1 MSTPAA
7 FDTRAF
13 RSALGVFPTGVAIVT
28 TRTNDGSLVG
38 LTINSF
44 SSLSLDP
51 PLVLWSLNSNSP
63 SLSMF
68 RDGSHFTVNILAEEQ
83 ANLSQRFAS
92 RIPDKFQG
100 IEFRTGAGG
109 TPLIVDCAAWLEC
122 STHSHQDAGD
132 HILFIGEVERFERTE
147 RKPLIFCG
155 GKYVFGEREA
165 DAATL
170 ANWGWGL

>member
-1 MSTPAA
+1 MSTPVA

-28 TRTNDGSLVG
+28 TRANDGSLVG

-44 SSLSLDP
+44 SSLSLEP

-68 RDGSHFTVNILAEEQ
+68 RDGSHFTVNILAQEQ

-100 IEFRTGAGG
+100 KKVPPRAGRP
-109 TPLIVDCAAWLEC
+109 PLTVDCARWPWC
-122 STHSHQDAGD
+122 RTPSPQDAGD

>member
-1 MSTPAA
+1 MSTPA

-13 RSALGVFPTGVAIVT
+13 RSALGVFPTGVAVVT
-28 TRTNDGSLVG
+28 TRAADNSLVG

-51 PLVLWSLNSNSP
+51 PLVLWSLNTNSP

-68 RDGSHFTVNILAEEQ
+68 RDGSHFTVNILAQEQ
-83 ANLSQRFAS
+83 ATLSQRFAS
-92 RIPDKFQG
+92 RIPNKFEG

-109 TPLIVDCAAWLEC
+109 SPLIVDCAGWLEC
-122 STHSHQDAGD
+122 RTHSHQDAGD
-132 HILFIGEVERFERTE
+132 HILFIGQVERFERTE
-147 RKPLIFCG
+147 KKPLIFCG

-165 DAATL
+165 DAAAL

>member
-1 MSTPAA
+1 MSTPTP
-7 FDTRAF
+7 FDVRAF
-13 RSALGVFPTGVAIVT
+13 RSALGVFPTGVAVVT
-28 TRTNDGSLVG
+28 TRAADNSLVG

-68 RDGSHFTVNILAEEQ
+68 RDGSHFTVNILAQEQ

-92 RIPDKFQG
+92 RIPDKFAG

-122 STHSHQDAGD
+122 RTHSHQDAGD
-132 HILFIGEVERFERTE
+132 HILFIGEVERFERTDK
-147 RKPLIFCG
+147 KPLIFCG
-155 GKYVFGEREA
+155 GKYVFSEREA
-165 DAATL
+165 DAAALT
-170 ANWGWGL
+170 NWGWGL

>member
-1 MSTPAA
+1 LSTTAT

-28 TRTNDGSLVG
+28 TRAADGSLVG

-68 RDGSHFTVNILAEEQ
+68 RDGSHFTVNILAQEQ

-122 STHSHQDAGD
+122 RTHSHQDAGD

-147 RKPLIFCG
+147 KKPLIFCG
-155 GKYVFGEREA
+155 GKYVFSEREA
-165 DAATL
+165 DAASLT
-170 ANWGWGL
+170 NWGWGL